1 MLLEYLA
8 RPEPVPTNPTV
19 MSGRAPQRVLL
30 LVELEQHARSE
41 RPVAVS
47 APEPDV
53 GVGEQVVLEVALEE
67 EALVALG
74 ADVGDG
80 ARVAEG
86 VGAED
91 CAAAEVFVALGAGE
105 AARLSRTDVPAGL
118 AAECC

>member
-1 MLLEYLA
+1 MHAESLHVLLEDGA
-8 RPEPVPTNPTV
+8 RPEPVPTDPAV

-41 RPVAVS
+41 RLVTVGAL
-47 APEPDV
+47 EPDV

-74 ADVGDG
+74 ADVGRG

-86 VGAED
+86 VGA
-91 CAAAEVFVALGAGE
+91 
-105 AARLSRTDVPAGL
+105 
-118 AAECC
+118 